1 MREAVFIRQNA
12 DKWKTIEQ
20 DVQTRDPNVLS
31 ERFVELTDDLAYA
44 RTFYPSAPVT
54 QYLNT
59 LTTRFHQQIYR
70 NRREERGRFARF
82 WRQELPR
89 LFRNSHR
96 QLLFSFLIFAAAAG
110 LGAVSALHDDTFV
123 RLIMGD
129 TYVNQTLE
137 NIERGDP
144 MAVYKGANATAMF
157 LAITFNNIR
166 VAFTAFVLGAL
177 FSVGTVWVLFQ
188 NGVML
193 GAFQAFFYQKG
204 LLLPSVLTI
213 WIHGTLEI
221 SAIVIAGCAGLVMG
235 NSLLFPGTYPR
246 LYSFQKGA
254 RQGMKIAVGLVP
266 IFIAAGFLESFVTRL
281 PLHWA
286 VSSGIIAAS
295 ALFIGWYFVLYPIQL
310 QKSSPLS
317 HESSR

>member
-20 DVQTRDPNVLS
+20 DARATDPNVLS

-44 RTFYPSAPVT
+44 RTFYPGAPVT
-54 QYLNT
+54 RYLNT
-59 LTTRFHQQIYR
+59 LTARFHQQIYR

-82 WRQELPR
+82 WREELPR
-89 LFRNSHR
+89 LFQSSHR
-96 QLLFSFLIFAAAAG
+96 QLLISFLIFLAATA

-123 RLIMGD
+123 RLILGD
-129 TYVNQTLE
+129 AYVNQTLE

-144 MAVYKGANATAMF
+144 MAVYKSNNASLMF

-166 VAFTAFVLGAL
+166 VAFIAFVLGAL

-204 LLLPSVLTI
+204 LLLTSALTI

-254 RQGMKIAVGLVP
+254 KQGMKIAVGLVP
-266 IFIAAGFLESFVTRL
+266 IFITAGFLESFVTRL

-286 VSSGIIAAS
+286 VSGSIIAAS
-295 ALFIGWYFVLYPIQL
+295 ALFIVWYFVLYPIQL
-310 QKSSPLS
+310 NHSSPPS
-317 HESSR
+317 HESPH